1 MGNQSDTI
9 VKTLY
14 PEEHRLP
21 PIMPNFIFSLPPEL
35 LSRIFEY
42 LAEDRRDISSCRL
55 VNNAFKAASSPYLI
69 TEVVFAKRLPEIA
82 KLHEVACHP
91 YFSRHVTH
99 LIYDLSWWKFNE
111 LEMNDPT
118 EMMDYIAACEES
130 EDFEIRHFL
139 DEEWAHRV
147 QEESEFY
154 RSLSQNRGEPS
165 AEQAKTFL
173 YNQKTATSTDTDQS
187 QNAVLDDLNE
197 AGGEAFR
204 MGCYQSFPQYK
215 RNAHFH
221 ERIAA
226 RGEYLDILKP
236 ILTKLPKLRAV
247 TFTDY
252 RGLAR
257 KGETYRN
264 LCSRMFGNMLE
275 PERWNWELDQGLCTP
290 EAITALKA
298 IAQVKGGLQSVS
310 FGPHFY
316 EMVSSPEEPL
326 INYKEAHYLSIEDM
340 GIEED
345 QSQNDLWAKM
355 FGGLRA
361 IRLPFLFT
369 EATFPSGPAETLLKA
384 LPDTIEHLALGAKG
398 PIEAFS
404 LLEQASPQVLRPFEM
419 ISPLRFP
426 RLKSLELEGWCVPIS
441 GFQKLLL
448 AHASTLRTL
457 HLINLVLITGG
468 EGESVPGLD
477 TLASSIAAKSH
488 LTGVEVTK
496 VRSAALH
503 DIPNIDAEEDPWLIP
518 FQSEHED
525 WDGWNVITNT
535 KPWDARLE
543 GLFLGGRPNNVRRR
557 RPALAKCH
565 RGNDLGCVP
574 AYW

>member
-1 MGNQSDTI
+1 
-9 VKTLY
+9 
-14 PEEHRLP
+14 
-21 PIMPNFIFSLPPEL
+21 MPNSIFSLPPEL

-42 LAEDRRDISSCRL
+42 LAEDRRDISSSRL
-55 VNNAFKAASSPYLI
+55 VNNAFKAASSPFLI

-91 YFSRHVTH
+91 YFSRYVTH
-99 LIYDLSWWKFNE
+99 LVYDLSWWKFNE

-118 EMMDYIAACEES
+118 EMMDYIAACEEA

-173 YNQKTATSTDTDQS
+173 YNQKTAASADVIS
-187 QNAVLDDLNE
+187 QNAALNDLNE

-226 RGEYLDILKP
+226 KGEYLNILKP
-236 ILTKLPKLRAV
+236 ILAKLPKLRAV

-252 RGLAR
+252 RGLAK
-257 KGETYRN
+257 KGETYRS

-275 PERWNWELDQGLCTP
+275 PERWNWELDQGALCTP

-298 IAQVKGGLQSVS
+298 IAEVKGGLQSVS

-316 EMVSSPEEPL
+316 EMVSFPEEPL
-326 INYKEAHYLSIEDM
+326 INYKEPHYLSIEDM

-345 QSQNDLWAKM
+345 QSEQDLWTK
-355 FGGLRA
+355 FFEGLRS

-369 EATFPSGPAETLLKA
+369 EATFEAAPAETLLKA
-384 LPDTIEHLALGAKG
+384 LPDTIEHLALSAKG
-398 PIEAFS
+398 PVEAFS
-404 LLEQASPQVLRPFEM
+404 LLEQASPQLLRPFSI

-426 RLKSLELEGWCVPIS
+426 RLKSLELEGWCMPIS
-441 GFQKLLL
+441 NFREMLL
-448 AHASTLRTL
+448 AHASTLRSL
-457 HLINLVLITGG
+457 HLVNLVLISGG
-468 EGESVPGLD
+468 EDERDQDLN
-477 TLASSIAAKSH
+477 TLATAVAAKSH

-496 VRSAALH
+496 VRLTELH
-503 DIPNIDAEEDPWLIP
+503 DIPSIDAEEDPWLIP
-518 FQSEHED
+518 FQNEQDD
-525 WDGWNVITNT
+525 WDGQSVIAAT
-535 KPWDARLE
+535 KPWDSKLE
-543 GLFLGGRPNNVRRR
+543 ALFLGGRPNGIRRR
-557 RPALAKCH
+557 RPALAKGH
-565 RGNDLGCVP
+565 KGDDLGCVP